1 MISHLRR
8 PAEPPA
14 RRAAR
19 PATGYFGPD
28 TQNQRPANQLL
39 DVDAELREDIDM
51 AVQHF
56 QLQFRM

>member
-1 MISHLRR
+1 MHWN
-8 PAEPPA
+8 
-14 RRAAR
+14 
-19 PATGYFGPD
+19 D
-28 TQNQRPANQLL
+28 TQNQLL